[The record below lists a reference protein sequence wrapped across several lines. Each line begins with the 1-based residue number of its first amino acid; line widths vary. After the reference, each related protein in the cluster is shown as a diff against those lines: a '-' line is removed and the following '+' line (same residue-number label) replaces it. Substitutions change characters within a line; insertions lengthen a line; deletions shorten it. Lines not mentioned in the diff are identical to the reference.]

1 MKIFVNNYHISVN
14 KTLVDDLHAIG
25 LEVIMADQSFEN
37 GKHIRFYAPNDEH
50 KSKATLISYQQF
62 MEIKEP
68 IVILTPCRQ
77 MVEDM
82 QKLYDQRG
90 QKDVMVYLT
99 ANSDAIDIYPIDGA
113 DYVLT
118 HDLDYH
124 RKTTARYKALYFS
137 KPTTL
142 IPPKTEK
149 QLRTAYNAKK
159 IKLYINN
166 FDKEGFEPEYQQ
178 ALEFRDLYIKA
189 TGWRVPFY
197 GYGMEDGWLSMKD
210 TQSNMVDSMFSLVY
224 KRRDTW
230 GQMVNESMMLGT
242 PCIFQKQFIYSTFKE
257 YLINQDTAIV
267 AENNQQII
275 DQILN
280 MTYPQYETLVNEAYN
295 QSYMFC
301 DDKHRRDKLIW
312 LFDKVAK
319 DQKMV

>member
-1 MKIFVNNYHISVN
+1 MKCFVNNYHISVN
-14 KTLVDDLHAIG
+14 KTLVDDLCAIG
-25 LEVIMADQSFEN
+25 LEVIMADQSFES

-50 KSKATLISYQQF
+50 KGKAKLVSYQQF

-68 IVILTPCRQ
+68 IAILTPCMQ

-82 QKLYDQRG
+82 QKLYVARG
-90 QKDVMVYLT
+90 KKDVMVYLT
-99 ANSDAIDIYPIDGA
+99 ANSDAINWFDVDGA
-113 DYVLT
+113 DFVIS
-118 HDLDYH
+118 HDLDFH
-124 RKTTARYKALYFS
+124 RKTNARYKMLYFN
-137 KPTTL
+137 KPTIL

-149 QLRTAYNAKK
+149 ELRTAYTGKK

-166 FDKEGFEPEYQQ
+166 FDKAGFEPEYQQ
-178 ALEFRDLYIKA
+178 ALEFRKLYEKA

-197 GYGMEDGWLSMKD
+197 GYGMEDGWLSMED
-210 TQSNMVDSMFSLVY
+210 TQKSMVDSMFSLVY

-257 YLINQDTAIV
+257 YLINDDTAIV
-267 AENNQQII
+267 AEDNQTII
-275 DQILN
+275 DRVLA
-280 MTYPQYETLVNEAYN
+280 MSYPEYETLVNEAYS

-301 DDKHRRDKLIW
+301 DDKHRQSKLAW

-319 DQKMV
+319 DPKMR